1 MGKLREDLKQQLK
14 EAGQWDEYIRYR
26 DELKGQ
32 GISPKEAQFKA
43 VEKFFNNPPEVIGQ
57 SGKTFKGKN
66 EESSGSLANKGSESS
81 SEKSGTVI
89 GGVSVQGQAETNCGP
104 STGSTPLFFVDL
116 EVFEGKQATEVE
128 VIRWVARNM
137 MVSNPS
143 TEECPDSTAWALLAH
158 CRMSPLALAE
168 FWKTTY
174 TKLLPSRAQ
183 MEVQK
188 GDNETDGSKA
198 LEVIEDL
205 LKISEEAKRSCG
217 DC

>member
-1 MGKLREDLKQQLK
+1 MGKLREELKQQLK

-32 GISPKEAQFKA
+32 NLSPKEAQFKA

-66 EESSGSLANKGSESS
+66 KESSGPQS
-81 SEKSGTVI
+81 
-89 GGVSVQGQAETNCGP
+89 
-104 STGSTPLFFVDL
+104 GSTPLLFVDL

-143 TEECPDSTAWALLAH
+143 TEECPDATAWALLSH
-158 CRMSPLALAE
+158 CRMSPLAVAE

-205 LKISEEAKRSCG
+205 LRISEEAKRSCG
-217 DC
+217 VC

>member
-1 MGKLREDLKQQLK
+1 MGKLREDLKQKLK

-32 GISPKEAQFKA
+32 GLSPKEAQLKA
-43 VEKFFNNPPEVIGQ
+43 VEKFFNNPLEVIGQ
-57 SGKTFKGKN
+57 SGKKFKGKN

-81 SEKSGTVI
+81 PERSGTVI
-89 GGVSVQGQAETNCGP
+89 GVSVQGQAEANSVQLP
-104 STGSTPLFFVDL
+104 GSTPLPFVDL

-143 TEECPDSTAWALLAH
+143 AEECPDATAWALLAH
-158 CRMSPLALAE
+158 CRMSPLAVAE

-183 MEVQK
+183 MEAQK
-188 GDNETDGSKA
+188 GDNETDGSKT
-198 LEVIEDL
+198 LQI
-205 LKISEEAKRSCG
+205 ISELRKIGKEAIKQCG
-217 DC
+217 VH

>member
-1 MGKLREDLKQQLK
+1 MGKLREDLKQKLK

-26 DELKGQ
+26 DELKGE
-32 GISPKEAQFKA
+32 GLSPKEAQLKA

-57 SGKTFKGKN
+57 SGKKFKGKN
-66 EESSGSLANKGSESS
+66 EESSGPLANKGSESS
-81 SEKSGTVI
+81 SARSGTVI
-89 GGVSVQGQAETNCGP
+89 GGVSAQGKSEVKDGSQA
-104 STGSTPLFFVDL
+104 GSTPLPFVDL

-143 TEECPDSTAWALLAH
+143 TEECPDATAWALLAH
-158 CRMSPLALAE
+158 CRMSPLAVAE

-205 LKISEEAKRSCG
+205 LRISAEAKRSCG
-217 DC
+217 VS